1 MVPVADRF
9 SLGQKLSLS
18 RLRSGWRPDEGNRR
32 KNGRTDGR
40 RKNKSMN
47 VGFFGDVKKLMFRAR
62 DREGGGR
69 RVGAETVR
77 RFGKKNE
84 RINE

>member
-1 MVPVADRF
+1 
-9 SLGQKLSLS
+9 
-18 RLRSGWRPDEGNRR
+18 
-32 KNGRTDGR
+32 
-40 RKNKSMN
+40 MN